1 MSTAP
6 LARLAAPR
14 RRSLAVWSTL
24 ALAMAGFSY
33 VLTVLLAALCVY
45 GPWLLVK
52 READI
57 GSVVLLIFG
66 VMISLTMLWSL
77 IPRIDRFEPPGPR
90 LDSARHPRLFAEIH
104 AVAGTLS
111 QPAPAD
117 VYLIADVNAWVAQRG
132 GLFGFG
138 SRRVMA
144 VGLPLFP
151 LLTVGELRAV
161 LAHEFAHYYGGDTS
175 LGQWVHIARMAMAK
189 ALIRLT
195 EESPLQTVLR
205 LLGLV
210 GFVRL
215 AHWAV
220 VLLLSGYWRL
230 FLRATNVLSRRQEL
244 RADELAALAAGSA
257 QLASG
262 LRRIEGVEEALAGFW
277 EDEMLPALLAG
288 LRPPFAEGFIY
299 RLRSPLIAERL
310 AANLQRQLAHPQR
323 SSDDTHPP
331 LSDRLAALASGAA
344 ADPGPSGAVG
354 LDTPAATL
362 LNDLDAIEME
372 LMRTLLPDLRVDQLQ
387 PVGWSS
393 VGERIYV
400 ERWRGMARAYA
411 SLVNGWTVADLPSA
425 LDRVPE
431 MAGRIRDP
439 EGTLLTRE
447 QRAQRVRDFLAE
459 SLALA
464 LFDAG
469 WTLHARPGEVL
480 LRRDG
485 ETLDPYREVAAIG
498 ASLVARFSWST
509 RAHALGI
516 GELPLSQ
523 P

>member
-1 MSTAP
+1 
-6 LARLAAPR
+6 L
-14 RRSLAVWSTL
+14 LAVWSTL

-33 VLTVLLAALCVY
+33 VLTVLLAAACVY
-45 GPWLLVK
+45 GPWLLV
-52 READI
+52 RHRADI
-57 GSVVLLIFG
+57 GSVVLLIVG
-66 VMISLTMLWSL
+66 GIISITMLWSL
-77 IPRIDRFEPPGPR
+77 VPRIDRFEPPGPR
-90 LDSARHPRLFAEIH
+90 LDPARHPRLFAEIH

-175 LGQWVHIARMAMAK
+175 LGQWVGMARMAMAK

-195 EESPLQTVLR
+195 EESPLQTVLS
-205 LLGLV
+205 LLGRV

-215 AHWAV
+215 AQWAV

-230 FLRATNVLSRRQEL
+230 FLRATNVLSRSQEL

-262 LRRIEGVEEALAGFW
+262 LRRIEGVEEVLADFW
-277 EDEMLPALLAG
+277 EDEMLPAVLAG
-288 LRPPFAEGFIY
+288 LRPPFAEGFVC

-310 AANLQRQLAHPQR
+310 AGNLERQLAHPER

-331 LSDRLAALASGAA
+331 LSDRLAALARLTALAACAA
-344 ADPGPSGAVG
+344 AERGPSGAVDPHPG
-354 LDTPAATL
+354 EAPATALLDE
-362 LNDLDAIEME
+362 LDVLELE
-372 LMRTLLPDLRVDQLQ
+372 LMRTLLPDMPVDQLQ
-387 PVGWSS
+387 PVGWSG
-393 VGERIYV
+393 VGERVYV
-400 ERWRGMARAYA
+400 ERWRGMASAYA
-411 SLVNGWTVADLPSA
+411 SLVDGWTVADLPSA

-447 QRAQRVRDFLAE
+447 QRAQRVRNFLAE

-480 LRRDG
+480 LRRGG
-485 ETLDPYREVAAIG
+485 EALDPYREIAKIG
-498 ASLVARFSWST
+498 GSLVTRFDWLD

-516 GELPLSQ
+516 SQLPLYR